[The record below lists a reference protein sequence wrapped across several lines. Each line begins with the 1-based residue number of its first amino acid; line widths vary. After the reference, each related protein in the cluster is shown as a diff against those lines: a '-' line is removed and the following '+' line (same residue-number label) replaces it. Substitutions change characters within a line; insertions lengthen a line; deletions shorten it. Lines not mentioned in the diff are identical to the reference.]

1 MNIIFFKISL
11 FRDFREWFITF
22 LKLKMV
28 VFLKILVTL
37 FASVYGLD
45 NGVARTPPSES
56 IGTLF
61 ITHYNNPT
69 LVYVMIYMLF
79 GIHSGMGS
87 LGEVC
92 M

>member
-1 MNIIFFKISL
+1 
-11 FRDFREWFITF
+11 
-22 LKLKMV
+22 MV

-69 LVYVMIYMLF
+69 LVYVMICDDIYVIWYTQWD
-79 GIHSGMGS
+79 G
-87 LGEVC
+87 
-92 M
+92 